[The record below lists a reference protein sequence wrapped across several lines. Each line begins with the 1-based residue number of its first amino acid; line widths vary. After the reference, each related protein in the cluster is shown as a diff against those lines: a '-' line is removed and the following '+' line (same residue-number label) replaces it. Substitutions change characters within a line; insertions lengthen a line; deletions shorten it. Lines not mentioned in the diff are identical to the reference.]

1 LNHDNFQLKIIIWKP
16 NWESSNGRRTT
27 ATPLLKFHL
36 KYGME
41 EELLPTPLH
50 KFHLKYGRITF
61 LDVNHCETL
70 G

>member
-1 LNHDNFQLKIIIWKP
+1 MEEELLP
-16 NWESSNGRRTT
+16 
-27 ATPLLKFHL
+27 TPLHKFLL

-41 EELLPTPLH
+41 EELLPTTLH